1 MHLEG
6 RLQTGWECE
15 NRGCLPFFR
24 RVPVATDS
32 DCVECDDQQ
41 LAYQRG
47 TIIHFPIRIRLDEG
61 YGMLL
66 QCHPTAVRR
75 GVGGSRV
82 AKHLHLPVAHDKQA
96 ETAGRERYD
105 ALIGEWAELFRDGL
119 IRHRVVLY
127 SAAGELDV
135 AVDRD
140 DATDPT
146 QSEVVVRI
154 RRLPRLG
161 YGKLC
166 SSNPHIHVAE
176 LFGEEP
182 ELLTRTVVPSVDPD
196 VRAVFACL
204 RVLDVEHESVF
215 VCDCPIGFHP
225 RAGKPYRLRR
235 LTADQEY
242 RRANRVDLV
251 YGKLFSWSI

>member
-1 MHLEG
+1 MNDIPGLNANHRAILAG
-6 RLQTGWECE
+6 DK
-15 NRGCLPFFR
+15 CL
-24 RVPVATDS
+24 
-32 DCVECDDQQ
+32 
-41 LAYQRG
+41 
-47 TIIHFPIRIRLDEG
+47 G
-61 YGMLL
+61 YGKLSSWERITERADAIL
-66 QCHPTAVRR
+66 IAASGSHVRA
-75 GVGGSRV
+75 S
-82 AKHLHLPVAHDKQA
+82 
-96 ETAGRERYD
+96 
-105 ALIGEWAELFRDGL
+105 
-119 IRHRVVLY
+119 
-127 SAAGELDV
+127 
-135 AVDRD
+135 D
-140 DATDPT
+140 D
-146 QSEVVVRI
+146 SVRI
-154 RRLPRLG
+154 DDEHSRRLPVGNAHHRIDLDRRAQFGGQRVIALNGIPAAAVAERSSISDEHHPASADDREALRVIQG

-251 YGKLFSWSI
+251 YGKLLKVDFHDSACDSHFGANEQVNGPVRRDRYLD

>member
-1 MHLEG
+1 MLPVHTFQQYRAFALRQETGGHRLIHGLAVGIDVVCEG
-6 RLQTGWECE
+6 
-15 NRGCLPFFR
+15 
-24 RVPVATDS
+24 
-32 DCVECDDQQ
+32 
-41 LAYQRG
+41 
-47 TIIHFPIRIRLDEG
+47 
-61 YGMLL
+61 
-66 QCHPTAVRR
+66 
-75 GVGGSRV
+75 RV
-82 AKHLHLPVAHDKQA
+82 AKSERHHADFGDMYRHAVRPMPNLPFK
-96 ETAGRERYD
+96 
-105 ALIGEWAELFRDGL
+105 
-119 IRHRVVLY
+119 
-127 SAAGELDV
+127 
-135 AVDRD
+135 
-140 DATDPT
+140 
-146 QSEVVVRI
+146 
-154 RRLPRLG
+154 G

-251 YGKLFSWSI
+251 YGKLRGSDDESFPCPLQTSQHGQIGAEIVAGGCLDVAVTELSCDH

>member
-1 MHLEG
+1 MPVHPIAIIHTANTETQSPVGHVPKERFKRLSRGIRHAVRPQLAQYENTIG
-6 RLQTGWECE
+6 RLEW
-15 NRGCLPFFR
+15 
-24 RVPVATDS
+24 
-32 DCVECDDQQ
+32 
-41 LAYQRG
+41 
-47 TIIHFPIRIRLDEG
+47 IIDRH
-61 YGMLL
+61 
-66 QCHPTAVRR
+66 HAVIV
-75 GVGGSRV
+75 GVV
-82 AKHLHLPVAHDKQA
+82 INQ
-96 ETAGRERYD
+96 
-105 ALIGEWAELFRDGL
+105 
-119 IRHRVVLY
+119 
-127 SAAGELDV
+127 SAAE
-135 AVDRD
+135 
-140 DATDPT
+140 
-146 QSEVVVRI
+146 
-154 RRLPRLG
+154 

>member
-1 MHLEG
+1 MH
-6 RLQTGWECE
+6 C
-15 NRGCLPFFR
+15 
-24 RVPVATDS
+24 
-32 DCVECDDQQ
+32 
-41 LAYQRG
+41 
-47 TIIHFPIRIRLDEG
+47 I
-61 YGMLL
+61 
-66 QCHPTAVRR
+66 PTAITDIA
-75 GVGGSRV
+75 GVSDE
-82 AKHLHLPVAHDKQA
+82 HHH
-96 ETAGRERYD
+96 AGADDRE
-105 ALIGEWAELFRDGL
+105 AL
-119 IRHRVVLY
+119 RVV
-127 SAAGELDV
+127 
-135 AVDRD
+135 
-140 DATDPT
+140 
-146 QSEVVVRI
+146 Q
-154 RRLPRLG
+154 G

-235 LTADQEY
+235 LTADQEC

-251 YGKLFSWSI
+251 YGMLFHRPAAADAEIVSAVHAAADRDLAVRVE

>member
-1 MHLEG
+1 MHL
-6 RLQTGWECE
+6 
-15 NRGCLPFFR
+15 
-24 RVPVATDS
+24 S
-32 DCVECDDQQ
+32 
-41 LAYQRG
+41 
-47 TIIHFPIRIRLDEG
+47 
-61 YGMLL
+61 
-66 QCHPTAVRR
+66 
-75 GVGGSRV
+75 
-82 AKHLHLPVAHDKQA
+82 VAHDKQA
-96 ETAGRERYD
+96 EIAGRERDD
-105 ALIGEWAELFRDGL
+105 ALIGKRTERFRDGL
-119 IRHRVVLY
+119 NRHRVVLH

-140 DATDPT
+140 DAPEPT
-146 QSEVVVRI
+146 QSEAVVRV
-154 RRLPRLG
+154 RRLPLLG

-182 ELLTRTVVPSVDPD
+182 ELLTRTVVPAVDPD

-251 YGKLFSWSI
+251 YGML

>member
-1 MHLEG
+1 MQSDARIGYCGAMHLES

-15 NRGCLPFFR
+15 KRGCLPFFR
-24 RVPVATDS
+24 RIPVATDS

-47 TIIHFPIRIRLDEG
+47 TVIHVPIL
-61 YGMLL
+61 
-66 QCHPTAVRR
+66 VR
-75 GVGGSRV
+75 S
-82 AKHLHLPVAHDKQA
+82 
-96 ETAGRERYD
+96 
-105 ALIGEWAELFRDGL
+105 
-119 IRHRVVLY
+119 
-127 SAAGELDV
+127 
-135 AVDRD
+135 
-140 DATDPT
+140 
-146 QSEVVVRI
+146 SE
-154 RRLPRLG
+154 G

-182 ELLTRTVVPSVDPD
+182 ELLTRTVVPAVDPD
-196 VRAVFACL
+196 VRAALACL

-251 YGKLFSWSI
+251 YGKLRGSDDESFPCPLQTLQHRQIRAQIVAGRGLDVAVSELACDH

>member
-1 MHLEG
+1 MHHIPGLNA
-6 RLQTGWECE
+6 RH
-15 NRGCLPFFR
+15 
-24 RVPVATDS
+24 
-32 DCVECDDQQ
+32 
-41 LAYQRG
+41 LAIQ
-47 TIIHFPIRIRLDEG
+47 
-61 YGMLL
+61 
-66 QCHPTAVRR
+66 
-75 GVGGSRV
+75 
-82 AKHLHLPVAHDKQA
+82 
-96 ETAGRERYD
+96 
-105 ALIGEWAELFRDGL
+105 
-119 IRHRVVLY
+119 
-127 SAAGELDV
+127 
-135 AVDRD
+135 AVDK
-140 DATDPT
+140 
-146 QSEVVVRI
+146 
-154 RRLPRLG
+154 RLG

-235 LTADQEY
+235 MTADQEY

-251 YGKLFSWSI
+251 YGKLCDPDNEPLPCPLQTLQHGQIGAEIVAGGCLDVAVTELSCDH

>member
-1 MHLEG
+1 MPCVCGNGHIIRCAEVNRASRNVQKTILHLTALLTVHENAEALQLGIHVHACQRHTIPRLLLELAFVDPPAVDG
-6 RLQTGWECE
+6 RRTIDDASTDCE
-15 NRGCLPFFR
+15 FR
-24 RVPVATDS
+24 
-32 DCVECDDQQ
+32 
-41 LAYQRG
+41 
-47 TIIHFPIRIRLDEG
+47 
-61 YGMLL
+61 
-66 QCHPTAVRR
+66 
-75 GVGGSRV
+75 VGGQFR
-82 AKHLHLPVAHDKQA
+82 
-96 ETAGRERYD
+96 ETNR
-105 ALIGEWAELFRDGL
+105 
-119 IRHRVVLY
+119 
-127 SAAGELDV
+127 
-135 AVDRD
+135 
-140 DATDPT
+140 
-146 QSEVVVRI
+146 
-154 RRLPRLG
+154 G

-182 ELLTRTVVPSVDPD
+182 ELLTRTVVPAVDPD

-251 YGKLFSWSI
+251 YGKLRGSDDESFPCPLQTSQHGQIGAEIVAGGCLDVAVTELSCDH

>member
-1 MHLEG
+1 MPCVCGNGHIIRCAEVNRASRNVQKTILHLTALLTVHENAEALQLGIHVHACQRHTIPRLLLELAFVDPPAVDG
-6 RLQTGWECE
+6 RRTIDDASTDCE
-15 NRGCLPFFR
+15 FR
-24 RVPVATDS
+24 
-32 DCVECDDQQ
+32 
-41 LAYQRG
+41 
-47 TIIHFPIRIRLDEG
+47 
-61 YGMLL
+61 
-66 QCHPTAVRR
+66 
-75 GVGGSRV
+75 VGGQFR
-82 AKHLHLPVAHDKQA
+82 
-96 ETAGRERYD
+96 ETNR
-105 ALIGEWAELFRDGL
+105 
-119 IRHRVVLY
+119 
-127 SAAGELDV
+127 
-135 AVDRD
+135 
-140 DATDPT
+140 
-146 QSEVVVRI
+146 
-154 RRLPRLG
+154 G

-182 ELLTRTVVPSVDPD
+182 ELLTRTVVPAVDPD

-251 YGKLFSWSI
+251 YGML

>member
-1 MHLEG
+1 MRIFTPDTKCDFIGCDVPNISVEKFASNVCHAIRTQFAEREHVS
-6 RLQTGWECE
+6 RLFEWVIDTQKTVTIS
-15 NRGCLPFFR
+15 RPF
-24 RVPVATDS
+24 V
-32 DCVECDDQQ
+32 
-41 LAYQRG
+41 Y
-47 TIIHFPIRIRLDEG
+47 
-61 YGMLL
+61 
-66 QCHPTAVRR
+66 
-75 GVGGSRV
+75 
-82 AKHLHLPVAHDKQA
+82 
-96 ETAGRERYD
+96 
-105 ALIGEWAELFRDGL
+105 
-119 IRHRVVLY
+119 
-127 SAAGELDV
+127 AAPE
-135 AVDRD
+135 
-140 DATDPT
+140 
-146 QSEVVVRI
+146 
-154 RRLPRLG
+154 

-182 ELLTRTVVPSVDPD
+182 ELLTRTVVPAVDPD

-251 YGKLFSWSI
+251 YGMLFHRPAAADAEIVSAVHAAADCDLAVRVE

>member
-1 MHLEG
+1 MTVKPFALY
-6 RLQTGWECE
+6 RVTE
-15 NRGCLPFFR
+15 NHSGDDVAEADVDKRPYDVSVVEFVGQRDVAARINADNAPHAIVGTEEAAHRHRRPRIILDGTDYHAFCGCADWTDLRDPDR
-24 RVPVATDS
+24 DCPKVPDS
-32 DCVECDDQQ
+32 Q
-41 LAYQRG
+41 Y
-47 TIIHFPIRIRLDEG
+47 I
-61 YGMLL
+61 
-66 QCHPTAVRR
+66 HPTERF
-75 GVGGSRV
+75 G
-82 AKHLHLPVAHDKQA
+82 LQNIPV
-96 ETAGRERYD
+96 
-105 ALIGEWAELFRDGL
+105 F
-119 IRHRVVLY
+119 
-127 SAAGELDV
+127 
-135 AVDRD
+135 
-140 DATDPT
+140 
-146 QSEVVVRI
+146 
-154 RRLPRLG
+154 RLG

-235 LTADQEY
+235 MTADQEY

-251 YGKLFSWSI
+251 YGKLCDPDNEPLPCPLQTLQHGQIGAEIVAGGCLDVAVTELSCDH

>member
-1 MHLEG
+1 MHAAPTVTGEG
-6 RLQTGWECE
+6 T
-15 NRGCLPFFR
+15 
-24 RVPVATDS
+24 RVFD
-32 DCVECDDQQ
+32 
-41 LAYQRG
+41 
-47 TIIHFPIRIRLDEG
+47 
-61 YGMLL
+61 
-66 QCHPTAVRR
+66 
-75 GVGGSRV
+75 
-82 AKHLHLPVAHDKQA
+82 KHHHADPLHEKTFTFVQ
-96 ETAGRERYD
+96 
-105 ALIGEWAELFRDGL
+105 
-119 IRHRVVLY
+119 
-127 SAAGELDV
+127 
-135 AVDRD
+135 
-140 DATDPT
+140 
-146 QSEVVVRI
+146 
-154 RRLPRLG
+154 G

-196 VRAVFACL
+196 VRAVFTCL

-251 YGKLFSWSI
+251 YGMLLQCHPTAMRRGVSGFRVAKHLHLPITRDKQAETAGWERYDAHVGERTERFWDGLIRRRVVLLSAAGELDVAIDRDDASDAT

>member
-1 MHLEG
+1 M
-6 RLQTGWECE
+6 QCI
-15 NRGCLPFFR
+15 P
-24 RVPVATDS
+24 AAITDIAGVS
-32 DCVECDDQQ
+32 DEHHHAGADD
-41 LAYQRG
+41 
-47 TIIHFPIRIRLDEG
+47 
-61 YGMLL
+61 
-66 QCHPTAVRR
+66 
-75 GVGGSRV
+75 
-82 AKHLHLPVAHDKQA
+82 
-96 ETAGRERYD
+96 RE
-105 ALIGEWAELFRDGL
+105 AL
-119 IRHRVVLY
+119 RVV
-127 SAAGELDV
+127 
-135 AVDRD
+135 
-140 DATDPT
+140 
-146 QSEVVVRI
+146 Q
-154 RRLPRLG
+154 G

-251 YGKLFSWSI
+251 YGKLLQCHPTAVRRGVSGFRVAKHLHLPITHDKQAETAGRERYDALVGERTERFWDGLIRRRVVLLSTAVELDVAVDRDDASDAT